1 MGGKGAGGVEKHTIE
16 LSKALKR
23 KGVDVT
29 IIAHESFREFFEGFR
44 FIGLDLTKCRYN
56 VVNLFKL
63 YRILKRENFDIV
75 HTQANKA
82 TAMVALIKPMI
93 SSKFVATL
101 HSYKNN
107 LWPFNRAD
115 FVITVS
121 DRIGEPLKNEHKT
134 TIYNGVQFDN
144 IEKVDLRQR
153 YSLPQN
159 SFLVCAVGRLAKVKA
174 YEILIRSMCY
184 TDDECFLLLV
194 GDGIEHESLT
204 KLTKQLRLENKVY
217 FLGHKENDEVKKIIA
232 SSDLLAIS
240 SQKEG
245 FPYVFV
251 ETLLSQ
257 TPVISTDVSDIKKFI
272 TEKYIVKQLDE
283 KNMAEKIMYVKN
295 HYDEIL
301 EDFQKIFIK
310 AAECFTVQKVVDETL
325 AVYRFLVDKTE
336 NEKDA

>member
-1 MGGKGAGGVEKHTIE
+1 VGGKGVGGLEKHTIE
-16 LSKALKR
+16 LSRALKR

-44 FIGLDLTKCRYN
+44 FIGLDLTKGRYN
-56 VVNLFKL
+56 IVNLFKL

-115 FVITVS
+115 FIITVS

-134 TIYNGVQFDN
+134 TIYNGVQLDN

-159 SFLVCAVGRLAKVKA
+159 SFLVCAVGRLVKVKA

-194 GDGIEHESLT
+194 GDGTERSSLT
-204 KLTKQLRLENKVY
+204 KLAKRLQIEKKIL
-217 FLGHKENDEVKKIIA
+217 FLGHMENDEAKKIIA
-232 SSDLLAIS
+232 NSDLLAIS
-240 SQKEG
+240 SLKEG

-251 ETLLSQ
+251 EALLSE
-257 TPVISTDVSDIKKFI
+257 TPIVSTDVSDIKKFI
-272 TEKYIVKQLDE
+272 TETYIVKKLHE
-283 KNMAEKIMYVKN
+283 KEMAEKIMYVKN
-295 HYDEIL
+295 HYEETLRNFDG
-301 EDFQKIFIK
+301 IFK
-310 AAECFTVQKVVDETL
+310 EAKTYFTVQKVVNETL